1 LGKRYYNDN
10 WINGRTRRVI
20 DLIEY
25 LKVSTFMS
33 KDSNIQ
39 DELSSSMTGGRLRRY
54 AKVTT
59 AMGGLAARL
68 AGEKYLGI
76 KINRQQHAS
85 DLRAALGGL
94 KGPLMKVAQ
103 ILATI
108 PDALPREYVNELSHP
123 SADAPL
129 MGLAFC

>member
-1 LGKRYYNDN
+1 
-10 WINGRTRRVI
+10 
-20 DLIEY
+20 
-25 LKVSTFMS
+25 MS
-33 KDSNIQ
+33 KDSRIQ

-54 AKVTT
+54 AKVTS

-76 KINRQQHAS
+76 KINREQHAS

-103 ILATI
+103 ILAGKNGLLMAET
-108 PDALPREYVNELSHP
+108 PLTLAETASVFGEMLVFRKLLNESSIAQKKQLLSGKIEDMLNLSLIHI
-123 SADAPL
+123 
-129 MGLAFC
+129 